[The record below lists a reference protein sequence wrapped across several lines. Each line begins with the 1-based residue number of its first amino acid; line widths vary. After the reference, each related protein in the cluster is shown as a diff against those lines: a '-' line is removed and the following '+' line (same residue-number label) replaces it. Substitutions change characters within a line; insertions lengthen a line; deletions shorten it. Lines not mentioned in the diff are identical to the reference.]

1 MLGSVGK
8 VLVSL
13 ERPMKQDFRVGG
25 ALLAASSRRR
35 SPHLKIF
42 VLVAGVRDRQ
52 WSSMSHQRSS
62 VTSFAYL
69 RSVVHFCA
77 DVVHFF

>member
-1 MLGSVGK
+1 MVGGSILLFSKRGWQAQELSPVLGSVGK

-42 VLVAGVRDRQ
+42 VRTLSPILSSTICLVNYV
-52 WSSMSHQRSS
+52 
-62 VTSFAYL
+62 
-69 RSVVHFCA
+69 
-77 DVVHFF
+77 